1 MYRARAASG
10 LTQGREA
17 DDICLH
23 RKTSVLVMLKL
34 LVRSERAGS
43 YSLWRAM
50 RAMLL
55 VMASDSLP
63 VGAVR
68 WLDVYLV
75 PGSYYLSG
83 GVQTNSLGI

>member
-1 MYRARAASG
+1 
-10 LTQGREA
+10 
-17 DDICLH
+17 
-23 RKTSVLVMLKL
+23 MLKL

-50 RAMLL
+50 RAMLAMLL

-75 PGSYYLSG
+75 PGSYYLGG